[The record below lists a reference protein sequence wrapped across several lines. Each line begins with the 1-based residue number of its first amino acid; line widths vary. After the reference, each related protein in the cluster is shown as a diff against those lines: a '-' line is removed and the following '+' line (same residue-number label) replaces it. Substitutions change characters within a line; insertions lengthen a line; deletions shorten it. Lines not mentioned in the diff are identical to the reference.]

1 MRKALLGMAVL
12 GVCISAAQADD
23 NRSRQ
28 DLSDAEKCLL
38 QQLEKASDEVSVS
51 QIRVACAVP
60 APEARAAEEKAGIDP
75 ARPAVVT
82 RRMQEEALDF
92 DRKYAITSHRPSYLL
107 PLTYS
112 QRRPTS
118 TLYTTDDGEVVPPQ
132 KTEVKYQFS
141 FKVPL
146 YLDVFGSGG
155 SLFGAY
161 TQRSFWQMY
170 NNRISK
176 PFRETNYEP
185 EIWYQ
190 YPIAKPVLGWN
201 LVAASIGI
209 NHQSNGRSQQDLSRS
224 WNRVMG
230 SLIFERDEYALMLR
244 PWWRLPENSSDDD
257 NPDIGHYM
265 GSFDLTIGRKF
276 GQHSFDLMLR
286 NNLKRRDNRGA
297 IQFGWS
303 FPLPVNKYL
312 RGYLQVFSGYG
323 ESLMD
328 YNVKQNSIG
337 AGLML
342 ADW

>member
-1 MRKALLGMAVL
+1 MILLGL
-12 GVCISAAQADD
+12 GPGMVWADD
-23 NRSRQ
+23 GRSPQ
-28 DLSDAEKCLL
+28 ELSDAEKCLL
-38 QQLEKASDEVSVS
+38 QQFEKASGDTSLA
-51 QIRVACAVP
+51 QIRGACAVP
-60 APEARAAEEKAGIDP
+60 APQANPVEERIGAEP
-75 ARPAVVT
+75 RPAVVT

-112 QRRPTS
+112 QHRPTS
-118 TLYTTDDGEVVPPQ
+118 SVYTTDDGEVVPPQ
-132 KTEVKYQFS
+132 KSEVKYQFS

-170 NNRISK
+170 NNKISK

-190 YPIAKPVLGWN
+190 YPVARPFLGWN
-201 LVAASIGI
+201 FVTASIGI

-224 WNRVMG
+224 WNRIMG
-230 SLIFERDEYALMLR
+230 NLIFERDDYALMLR
-244 PWWRLPENSSDDD
+244 PWWRLPENRSDDD

-297 IQFGWS
+297 IQLGWS

-337 AGLML
+337 AGVML

>member
-1 MRKALLGMAVL
+1 MRQVCLGFALV
-12 GVCISAAQADD
+12 AASTAWADD
-23 NRSRQ
+23 GITRP
-28 DLSDAEKCLL
+28 DLTDAEKCLL
-38 QQLEKASDEVSVS
+38 LQLEKASDDVSVAT
-51 QIRVACAVP
+51 IRVACSIPSPKAQQ
-60 APEARAAEEKAGIDP
+60 AESDAGMTPDK
-75 ARPAVVT
+75 PAVVT
-82 RRMQEEALDF
+82 RRLQEEALDF
-92 DRKYAITSHRPSYLL
+92 DRKYAITPHRPSYLL
-107 PLTYS
+107 PMTYS
-112 QRRPTS
+112 ARRPAS
-118 TLYTTDDGEVVPPQ
+118 SIYTTEDGEVVPPQ
-132 KTEVKYQFS
+132 KSEVKYQFS

-190 YPIAKPVLGWN
+190 YPVGTPVLGWN
-201 LVAASIGI
+201 LVAATIGI
-209 NHQSNGRSQQDLSRS
+209 NHQSNGRPQQDLSRS
-224 WNRVMG
+224 WNRIMG
-230 SLIFERDEYALMLR
+230 SIVFERDEYALLLR
-244 PWWRLPENSSDDD
+244 PWWRLPENRSDDD

-265 GSFDLTIGRKF
+265 GSFDLTLGRKF

-297 IQFGWS
+297 IQLGWS

-337 AGLML
+337 AGVML
-342 ADW
+342 SDW